1 MFLREERLAEL
12 REKFS
17 EPKDFPICDKCRK
30 TTKGKYVWKIG
41 DYVVCED
48 CIDDFKEYMEEEY

>member
-1 MFLREERLAEL
+1 MYIGDDRITEL

-17 EPKDFPICDKCRK
+17 EPKSFPICDKCRK
-30 TTKGKYVWKIG
+30 STEGKYVWEIG

-48 CIDDFKEYMEEEY
+48 CIDDCKRYMEEE